1 MQEMQWKQVGA
12 GGHGS
17 MRPASTG
24 KKTTNTL
31 AYGTLFSIIAD
42 IIIK

>member
-1 MQEMQWKQVGA
+1 MQETQWKQARA

-24 KKTTNTL
+24 KKTTDTL

-42 IIIK
+42 IKIK